1 MIGGMGEMLFWLDV
15 SKKLHFTVFNV
26 KIHFKHAN
34 IKPKQHLTHSPYH
47 NSVNQFW
54 LRDSPIS
61 RNHVQTSVSLD
72 SMVPFSVRTVHF
84 DSQKWK
90 NQHLQ
95 VLEIAYL
102 EHF

>member
-1 MIGGMGEMLFWLDV
+1 MLFWLDV
-15 SKKLHFTVFNV
+15 SMLKMNLNIKNSKVQSL
-26 KIHFKHAN
+26 AN

-72 SMVPFSVRTVHF
+72 SMVPFSVRSVHLPL
-84 DSQKWK
+84 K
-90 NQHLQ
+90 NGR
-95 VLEIAYL
+95 INI
-102 EHF
+102 FKC